1 MFLTY
6 IFIQLHVCIFPV
18 LTFLA
23 ELWIPVLSLLH
34 TWVQPHLVL
43 STLCQ
48 HTTSICCYTD
58 LHCLPPLRL
67 LQLPLQLG
75 QLLQGDN
82 QGAELCCSLAISHQ
96 VIHVYLRKSFMR
108 TVPILV
114 IILT

>member
-1 MFLTY
+1 MFLTD
-6 IFIQLHVCIFPV
+6 IFIQLNVCTFPV

-43 STLCQ
+43 STLC
-48 HTTSICCYTD
+48 HHMSHVAVSD
-58 LHCLPPLRL
+58 LHCLPPLGL

-82 QGAELCCSLAISHQ
+82 QGAELCCSLAYNS
-96 VIHVYLRKSFMR
+96 SGENMF
-108 TVPILV
+108 ILES
-114 IILT
+114 LSCGQFPFSLSS

>member
-1 MFLTY
+1 MFLIY
-6 IFIQLHVCIFPV
+6 IFIQLNVCTFPV

-43 STLCQ
+43 STLC
-48 HTTSICCYTD
+48 HHMSHVAISD